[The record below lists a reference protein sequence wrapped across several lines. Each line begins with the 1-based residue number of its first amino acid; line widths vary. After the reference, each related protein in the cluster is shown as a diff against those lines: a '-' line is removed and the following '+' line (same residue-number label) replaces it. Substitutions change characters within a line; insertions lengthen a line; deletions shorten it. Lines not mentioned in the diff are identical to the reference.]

1 MVRESSSN
9 EERNG
14 GGTKGRKIHATFF
27 MALDGVVE
35 DPGWSLPFWDE
46 GTHQFKEAELKVTDD
61 LLLGRNTY
69 EEFARAWP
77 PRRDFDAFSR
87 KFNTMPK
94 HVVTRTLKS
103 AEWENSHIL
112 EGDPKTAIEKLK
124 STSGGDIGVHGS
136 ISLTQWLMKIGLLD
150 ELHILLYPITVGK
163 GRRLFEDTP
172 AAHFKLVQSEAF
184 KTGVISMV
192 YERTEAPQATG
203 TVQQEYARAL
213 KRTRH
218 LDTGIK

>member
-1 MVRESSSN
+1 MAKKTVTKP
-9 EERNG
+9 ERNG
-14 GGTKGRKIHATFF
+14 GGAKGRKIHATFF

-46 GTHQFKEAELKVTDD
+46 GTHQFKEAELQSTDD
-61 LLLGRNTY
+61 LLLGRKTY
-69 EEFARAWP
+69 EEFATAWP

-103 AEWENSHIL
+103 AEWENSHVVK
-112 EGDPKTAIEKLK
+112 GDPKKAIEKLK

-136 ISLTQWLMKIGLLD
+136 ISLTQWLMKNDLLD
-150 ELHILLYPITVGK
+150 ELHILLYPITVGS

-172 AAHFKLVQSEAF
+172 AAHFKLVRSEAF

-192 YERTEAPQATG
+192 YERTEAPKETG
-203 TVQQEYARAL
+203 TAQQEYAKAI

-218 LDTGIK
+218 LDTKVK